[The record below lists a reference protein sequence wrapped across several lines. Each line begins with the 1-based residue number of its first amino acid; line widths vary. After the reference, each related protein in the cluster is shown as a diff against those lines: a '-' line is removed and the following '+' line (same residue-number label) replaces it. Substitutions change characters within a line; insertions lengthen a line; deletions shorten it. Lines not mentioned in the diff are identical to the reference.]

1 MIGVAVSTSQ
11 SGFLNG
17 IIVRY
22 NNGEQG
28 KFHFVKPIVDYV
40 QLDDKNYI
48 NLTPEPKYAF

>member
-1 MIGVAVSTSQ
+1 MIGVSISISQ

-17 IIVRY
+17 IIARY
-22 NNGEQG
+22 NGEPG

-48 NLTPEPKYAF
+48 NLIPEPKYAF